1 MEKTYFNARSK
12 AKEAKLLSK
21 ESLEMLS
28 KSASL
33 EDVHKNLLDLKLLKG
48 EQINSFSDLYQ
59 ITIRK
64 EKEFIEFLMKESI
77 NTDLTKFF
85 LLDYDYFNLESLY
98 FYIKLNY
105 PKTKLKPQGYI
116 KISTLEKNLMQNNSE
131 GLSPYMKKLLD
142 VLEHSEDKSPFF
154 VDNLFKKTLYKEK
167 LELSKVSKELY
178 ECVNYMSDL
187 KNIELALRIR
197 DEKMFSLTKIDG
209 GSLSDEVFKNLC
221 YDDYAKILSDSK
233 FSSFKNVVE
242 IIIEAKMANKPFQ
255 KFDFLMD
262 CFPLT
267 FFDDK
272 KYDLNGLLPYIRYCY
287 LEIIQTKNLKIIF
300 DGLKIGENRKNIFSN
315 LRRVYE
321 KWYCCYFRFK
331 RIYAF

>member
-28 KSASL
+28 KSGLL
-33 EDVHKNLLDLKLLKG
+33 EDVLKNLLDLKLLKG
-48 EQINSFSDLYQ
+48 EQITSFSDLYQ
-59 ITIRK
+59 ITRRE
-64 EKEFIEFLMKESI
+64 EKEFIDFLLKESV

-105 PKTKLKPQGYI
+105 PGTKLKPQGYI
-116 KISTLEKNLMQNNSE
+116 KISTIEKNLRQNTSE

-142 VLEHSEDKSPFF
+142 VLESSEDKSSFF
-154 VDNLFKKTLYKEK
+154 VDNLFKKALYKEK
-167 LELSKVSKELY
+167 LELAKVSKELF

-197 DEKMFSLTKIDG
+197 DAKMFSLIKIDG
-209 GSLSDEVFKNLC
+209 GSLSDEFFKKLC
-221 YDDYAKILSDSK
+221 NDDYAQILSESK
-233 FSSFKNVVE
+233 FSPFKNVIE
-242 IIIEAKMANKPFQ
+242 IIVEAKTANKPFQ

-262 CFPLT
+262 CFPIT
-267 FFDDK
+267 FFEEK
-272 KYDLNGLLPYIRYCY
+272 KYEVNGFLPYIRYCY
-287 LEIIQTKNLKIIF
+287 LELVQIKNLKIIF
-300 DGLKIGENRKNIFSN
+300 DGLSINQSRKKICSN

-321 KWYCCYFRFK
+321 K
-331 RIYAF
+331 